1 MNTYERR
8 KIGRIQSCLDNG
20 SLQLYCHEF
29 GSSDG
34 FSSTLSAEETLGL
47 LDLLTRHR
55 DEIYQA
61 IDEHENQAV
70 PHKHPS
76 FA

>member
-1 MNTYERR
+1 MNTSERR
-8 KIGRIQSCLDNG
+8 KIGRIQSNLENG

-29 GSSDG
+29 GSPSG

-47 LDLLTRHR
+47 LDLLSRHR

-61 IDEHENQAV
+61 IHDHEAQHAAS
-70 PHKHPS
+70 KHS
-76 FA
+76 TYA

>member
-29 GSSDG
+29 GSSNG

-47 LDLLTRHR
+47 LDLLSRHR
-55 DEIYQA
+55 DDIYQA
-61 IDEHENQAV
+61 IGEHENQAGS
-70 PHKHPS
+70 HIHAS